1 MQPITRRKVHQHTDR
16 EVREGRVGRQ
26 GVGVVILH
34 AFLTLKKAA
43 DKTRGAEATEKAEL
57 LHTKHT

>member
-43 DKTRGAEATEKAEL
+43 DKTRGGGS
-57 LHTKHT
+57 H